1 MALGLSPRICSNLC
15 DIWLPH
21 QLRKPKGCHMR
32 LSLLEDDPDPSQP
45 KLEANSSSQQGAQTQ
60 GIPTHSTAFY
70 ADIESR
76 CNRSFGNGPR
86 WPKFFYGASKSS
98 NKKRCHCEAALR
110 RGLSRG
116 HQWLEADQLSQ
127 LQHLLSA

>member
-1 MALGLSPRICSNLC
+1 
-15 DIWLPH
+15 
-21 QLRKPKGCHMR
+21 MR
-32 LSLLEDDPDPSQP
+32 LSLLEEDPDPSQP

-86 WPKFFYGASKSS
+86 WPKKEVS
-98 NKKRCHCEAALR
+98 CHKTVLIA
-110 RGLSRG
+110 
-116 HQWLEADQLSQ
+116 
-127 LQHLLSA
+127 